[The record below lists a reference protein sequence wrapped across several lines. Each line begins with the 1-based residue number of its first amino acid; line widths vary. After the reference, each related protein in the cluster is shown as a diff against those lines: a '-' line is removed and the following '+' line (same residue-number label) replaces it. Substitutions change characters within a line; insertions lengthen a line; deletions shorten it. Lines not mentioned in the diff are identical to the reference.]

1 MATEREL
8 QEQYELEKKKLAL
21 NEQQLRES
29 SSLDN
34 KNFAL
39 SQDQLSQSY
48 KLATEQLK
56 AMEMEKESQ
65 STKLAQQ
72 AYVSKRQ
79 AERVMPDVLS
89 ASGLANTGYENVRRG
104 QIESSYKSQYGDIRS
119 DLDAYLRGTGRQKAQ
134 EDMQYN
140 QSLSRLELQKQQA
153 QLSLEQNLKS
163 LELQRE
169 SASLDYRHAL
179 QRIQEANAAAAA
191 KANAAAAAKAR
202 SGGGS
207 GSQYNSN
214 MTQSQMNAQAISR
227 ALAEGIKAG
236 SLDTNS
242 AAKVAQQ
249 YYNDGYMENK
259 DYLTTVY
266 GAKQL
271 ADAVAQKNAQTK
283 TTTTKTASPTQSKLK
298 KALVIGQW

>member
-1 MATEREL
+1 M
-8 QEQYELEKKKLAL
+8 
-21 NEQQLRES
+21 
-29 SSLDN
+29 
-34 KNFAL
+34 
-39 SQDQLSQSY
+39 SQDQLSQSF
-48 KLATEQLK
+48 KLALDKLK
-56 AMEMEKESQ
+56 AMEQEKQGQ

-119 DLDAYLRGTGRQKAQ
+119 DLESYLGQTGRQRSQ

-140 QSLSRLELQKQQA
+140 QSLSRLDMQKQQA
-153 QLSLEQNLKS
+153 QLALQQNLRS

-169 SASLDYRHAL
+169 SASLDYRYAL
-179 QRIQEANAAAAA
+179 QKIQEANAAAAA
-191 KANAAAAAKAR
+191 R
-202 SGGGS
+202 PGGS
-207 GSQYNSN
+207 GSQYSAN
-214 MTQSQMNAQAISR
+214 MTQSQMNAQDISR

-236 SLDTNS
+236 TLNTNT
-242 AAKVAQQ
+242 AAKVAQK
-249 YYNDGYMENK
+249 YYDDGYMENK

-271 ADAVAQKNAQTK
+271 ADAVAQKNAQT
-283 TTTTKTASPTQSKLK
+283 TPQSSKLK
-298 KALVIGQW
+298 KALAIGLW

>member
-56 AMEMEKESQ
+56 AMEMEKQSQ

-89 ASGLANTGYENVRRG
+89 ASGLANTGYENVRKG

-140 QSLSRLELQKQQA
+140 QNLSRLELQKQQA

-191 KANAAAAAKAR
+191 KAR
-202 SGGGS
+202 SGGSGGS
-207 GSQYNSN
+207 GSQYSAN
-214 MTQSQMNAQAISR
+214 MTQSQMNAQEISR

-283 TTTTKTASPTQSKLK
+283 KTTTKTASPTQSKLK

>member
-89 ASGLANTGYENVRRG
+89 ASGLANTGYENIRKG

-134 EDMQYN
+134 EDMQYKQN
-140 QSLSRLELQKQQA
+140 LSRLELQKQQA

-191 KANAAAAAKAR
+191 KAR
-202 SGGGS
+202 SGGSGGS
-207 GSQYNSN
+207 GSQYSAN
-214 MTQSQMNAQAISR
+214 MTQSQMNAQKISR

-249 YYNDGYMENK
+249 YYNDGYMEDK

-283 TTTTKTASPTQSKLK
+283 KTTTKTASPTQSKLK

>member
-56 AMEMEKESQ
+56 AMEQEKQGQ

-89 ASGLANTGYENVRRG
+89 ASGLANTGYENIRKG

-134 EDMQYN
+134 EDMQYKQN
-140 QSLSRLELQKQQA
+140 LSRLELQKQQA

-191 KANAAAAAKAR
+191 KAR
-202 SGGGS
+202 SGGSGGS
-207 GSQYNSN
+207 GSQYSAN
-214 MTQSQMNAQAISR
+214 MTQSQMNAQKISR

-249 YYNDGYMENK
+249 YYNDGYMEDK

-283 TTTTKTASPTQSKLK
+283 KTTTKTASPTQSKLK

>member
-56 AMEMEKESQ
+56 AMEMEKQSQ

-89 ASGLANTGYENVRRG
+89 ASGLANTGYENVRKG

-140 QSLSRLELQKQQA
+140 QNLSRLELQKQQA

-191 KANAAAAAKAR
+191 KAR
-202 SGGGS
+202 SGGSGGSGGS
-207 GSQYNSN
+207 GSQYSAN
-214 MTQSQMNAQAISR
+214 MTQSQMNAQEISR

-283 TTTTKTASPTQSKLK
+283 KTTTKTASPTQSKLK

>member
-1 MATEREL
+1 MATEKEL
-8 QEQYELEKKKLAL
+8 QEQYELNKKKLAL
-21 NEQQLRES
+21 NEQSLRETS
-29 SSLDN
+29 DLDN
-34 KNFAL
+34 KNFAM

-48 KLATEQLK
+48 KLALDQLK
-56 AMEMEKESQ
+56 AMEQEKQGQ

-119 DLDAYLRGTGRQKAQ
+119 DLESYLGQTGRQRSQ

-140 QSLSRLELQKQQA
+140 QSLSRLDMQKQQA
-153 QLSLEQNLKS
+153 QLALQQNLRS

-169 SASLDYRHAL
+169 SASLDYRYAL
-179 QRIQEANAAAAA
+179 QKIQEANAAAAA
-191 KANAAAAAKAR
+191 R
-202 SGGGS
+202 PGGS
-207 GSQYNSN
+207 GSQYSAN
-214 MTQSQMNAQAISR
+214 MTQSQMNAQDISR

-236 SLDTNS
+236 TLNTNT
-242 AAKVAQQ
+242 AAKVAQK
-249 YYNDGYMENK
+249 YYDDGYMENK

-271 ADAVAQKNAQTK
+271 ADAVAQKNAQT
-283 TTTTKTASPTQSKLK
+283 TPQSSKLK
-298 KALVIGQW
+298 KALAIGLW

>member
-56 AMEMEKESQ
+56 AMEMEKQSQ

-89 ASGLANTGYENVRRG
+89 ASGLANTGYENVRKG

-140 QSLSRLELQKQQA
+140 QNLSRLELQKQQA

-191 KANAAAAAKAR
+191 KAR
-202 SGGGS
+202 SGGSGGSGGS
-207 GSQYNSN
+207 GSQYSAN
-214 MTQSQMNAQAISR
+214 MTQSQMNAQEISR

-249 YYNDGYMENK
+249 YFNDGYMENK

-283 TTTTKTASPTQSKLK
+283 KTTTKTASPTQSKLK

>member
-56 AMEMEKESQ
+56 AMEQEKQGQ

-89 ASGLANTGYENVRRG
+89 ASGLANTGYENIRKG

-134 EDMQYN
+134 EDMQYKQN
-140 QSLSRLELQKQQA
+140 LSRLELQKQQA

-191 KANAAAAAKAR
+191 KAR
-202 SGGGS
+202 SGGSGGS
-207 GSQYNSN
+207 GSQYSAN
-214 MTQSQMNAQAISR
+214 MTQSQMNAQKISR

-249 YYNDGYMENK
+249 YYNDGYMEDK

-271 ADAVAQKNAQTK
+271 ADAVAQKNAQNK
-283 TTTTKTASPTQSKLK
+283 TTTKTASPTQSKLK

>member
-1 MATEREL
+1 MATEQEL
-8 QEQYELEKKKLAL
+8 REQYELNQKKLAL
-21 NEQQLRES
+21 NEQSLRES
-29 SSLDN
+29 SDLNN
-34 KNFAL
+34 KNFAM

-48 KLATEQLK
+48 KLALDQLK
-56 AMEMEKESQ
+56 AMEQEKQGQ

-89 ASGLANTGYENVRRG
+89 ASGLANTGYENVRKG
-104 QIESSYKSQYGDIRS
+104 QIESSYQSQYGDIRS

-191 KANAAAAAKAR
+191 KAR

-207 GSQYNSN
+207 GSQYSAN
-214 MTQSQMNAQAISR
+214 MTQSQMNAQDISR

-271 ADAVAQKNAQTK
+271 ADAVAQKNA
-283 TTTTKTASPTQSKLK
+283 ASNTSTQSSKLK
-298 KALVIGQW
+298 KALAIGLW

>member
-89 ASGLANTGYENVRRG
+89 ASGLANTGYENIRKG

-140 QSLSRLELQKQQA
+140 QNLSRLELQKQQA

-191 KANAAAAAKAR
+191 KAR
-202 SGGGS
+202 SGGSGGS
-207 GSQYNSN
+207 GSQYNAN
-214 MTQSQMNAQAISR
+214 MTQSQMNAQYISR

-271 ADAVAQKNAQTK
+271 ADAVAQKNAQT
-283 TTTTKTASPTQSKLK
+283 TPQSSKLK
-298 KALVIGQW
+298 KALAIGLW

>member
-89 ASGLANTGYENVRRG
+89 ASGLANTGYENIRKG

-140 QSLSRLELQKQQA
+140 QNLSRLELQKQQA

-191 KANAAAAAKAR
+191 KAR

-214 MTQSQMNAQAISR
+214 MTQSQMNAQDISR

-271 ADAVAQKNAQTK
+271 ADAVAQKNAQT
-283 TTTTKTASPTQSKLK
+283 TPQSSKLK
-298 KALVIGQW
+298 KALAIGLW

>member
-89 ASGLANTGYENVRRG
+89 ASGLANTGYENIRKG

-140 QSLSRLELQKQQA
+140 QNLSRLELQKQQA

-191 KANAAAAAKAR
+191 KAR

-214 MTQSQMNAQAISR
+214 MTQSQMNAQDISR

-271 ADAVAQKNAQTK
+271 ADAVAQKNAQNK
-283 TTTTKTASPTQSKLK
+283 TTTKTASPTQSMLK

>member
-89 ASGLANTGYENVRRG
+89 ASGLANTGYENIRKG

-134 EDMQYN
+134 EDMQYKQN
-140 QSLSRLELQKQQA
+140 LSRLELQKQQA

-191 KANAAAAAKAR
+191 KAR
-202 SGGGS
+202 SGGSGGS
-207 GSQYNSN
+207 GSQYSAN
-214 MTQSQMNAQAISR
+214 MTQSQMNAQEISR

-249 YYNDGYMENK
+249 YYNDGYMEDK
-259 DYLTTVY
+259 DYLTNVY
-266 GAKQL
+266 VAKQL

-283 TTTTKTASPTQSKLK
+283 KTTTKTASPTQSKLK

>member
-89 ASGLANTGYENVRRG
+89 ASGLANTGYENIRKG

-140 QSLSRLELQKQQA
+140 QNLSRLELQKQQA

-191 KANAAAAAKAR
+191 KAR

-214 MTQSQMNAQAISR
+214 MTQSQMNAQDISR

-271 ADAVAQKNAQTK
+271 ADAVAQKNAQNNKTK
-283 TTTTKTASPTQSKLK
+283 
-298 KALVIGQW
+298 IGRAHV

>member
-89 ASGLANTGYENVRRG
+89 ASGLANTGYENVRKG

-140 QSLSRLELQKQQA
+140 QNLSRLELQKQQA

-191 KANAAAAAKAR
+191 KAR
-202 SGGGS
+202 SGGS
-207 GSQYNSN
+207 GSQYSAN
-214 MTQSQMNAQAISR
+214 MTQSQMNAQDISR

-271 ADAVAQKNAQTK
+271 ADAVAQKNAQTNK
-283 TTTTKTASPTQSKLK
+283 TTTKTASPTQSMLK

>member
-56 AMEMEKESQ
+56 AMEMEKQSQ

-89 ASGLANTGYENVRRG
+89 ASGLANTGYENVRKG

-140 QSLSRLELQKQQA
+140 QNLSRLELQKQQA

-191 KANAAAAAKAR
+191 KAR
-202 SGGGS
+202 SGGSGGS
-207 GSQYNSN
+207 GSQYSAN
-214 MTQSQMNAQAISR
+214 MTQSQMNAQEISR

-249 YYNDGYMENK
+249 YFNDGYMENK

-271 ADAVAQKNAQTK
+271 ADAVAQKNAQNNK
-283 TTTTKTASPTQSKLK
+283 TTTKTASPTQSKLK